1 MANPHPKEGRRFQ
14 KGNNANPRGA
24 GAHNPIVKQV
34 RRLTQDQVAEV
45 GSFIL
50 NNNKKAIEEIK
61 ENPESSFLKHVIAS
75 ALLKSA
81 DRGELATLNALLDRV
96 IGKPK
101 EKFELDATVSS
112 RDLTE
117 DEKLEAF
124 KRAVIFIQNADK

>member
-1 MANPHPKEGRRFQ
+1 MAKKVPEGKRFQ
-14 KGNNANPRGA
+14 KGNCANPLGA
-24 GAHNPIVKQV
+24 AAHNPVLKSV
-34 RRLTQDQVAEV
+34 RRLTKDDLAEV

-50 NNNKKAIEEIK
+50 EGNKKALEEIK
-61 ENPESSFLKHVIAS
+61 ENQDSSFLKYVIAS

-81 DRGELATLNALLDRV
+81 DRGELATLNLLLDRV

-101 EKFELDATVSS
+101 DQIELDATVTA
-112 RDLTE
+112 RDMTE